1 MNMTKILNNIVSC
14 EGVLIKTSEISDLVE
29 KSNGDVRSAINN
41 LQFYDK
47 KSSRTPKKHPK
58 KLKSLENTNVK
69 PFDEQIGPLDLF
81 HALGKVLY
89 AKRNPDGSYESKPDV
104 SLYMYANILV
114 THCFFIAYHQQITN
128 GKRSIHYLFTSELF
142 GILSRYRILC

>member
-1 MNMTKILNNIVSC
+1 MHKPIYVRCKPVVKLNMTKILNHIVSC
-14 EGVLIKTSEISDLVE
+14 EYVRIKSSEINDLVE

-47 KSSRTPKKHPK
+47 KSNQATKQQPKKIR
-58 KLKSLENTNVK
+58 SLENNNVK

-104 SLYMYANILV
+104 INYI
-114 THCFFIAYHQQITN
+114 
-128 GKRSIHYLFTSELF
+128 
-142 GILSRYRILC
+142 